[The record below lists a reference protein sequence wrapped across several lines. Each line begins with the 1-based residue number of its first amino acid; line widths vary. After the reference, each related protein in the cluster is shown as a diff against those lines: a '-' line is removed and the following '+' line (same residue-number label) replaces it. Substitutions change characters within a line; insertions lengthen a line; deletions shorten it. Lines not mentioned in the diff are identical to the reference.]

1 MVTFL
6 WTTTFPLKI
15 YWPLIIPSIIA
26 YVITAVESIGDI
38 SATEEASELF
48 PEGEEHDKRIQ
59 GGILGDGVSTLF
71 STLGMST
78 PNTTFSQNNGVISLT
93 RCASRGAGYACGFF
107 LILSGIF
114 AKVGAF
120 FVSIPNC
127 VLGGMTTFL
136 FANVLVSGIRV
147 ISMNFI
153 TRRNRFIIAMAM
165 SIGVGVTIVPQ
176 WAASANGLWPLDPNM
191 SAGLRGLRS
200 TVIIILSTGY
210 AIGTLIAM
218 FLHLILPVSEED
230 NASVRAVRLHHADK
244 VEELITDEDASH
256 SKAER
261 KLSEDINSMTKGDEP
276 GIV

>member
-1 MVTFL
+1 MDSAPVVTFL

-15 YWPLIIPSIIA
+15 YWPLIIPTIIA

-38 SATEEASELF
+38 SATEEASGLL

-93 RCASRGAGYACGFF
+93 GCASRGAGYACGFF

-127 VLGGMTTFL
+127 VLGGMTTY
-136 FANVLVSGIRV
+136 VDHDE
-147 ISMNFI
+147 
-153 TRRNRFIIAMAM
+153 TRCCRK
-165 SIGVGVTIVPQ
+165 S
-176 WAASANGLWPLDPNM
+176 SA
-191 SAGLRGLRS
+191 
-200 TVIIILSTGY
+200 
-210 AIGTLIAM
+210 
-218 FLHLILPVSEED
+218 
-230 NASVRAVRLHHADK
+230 
-244 VEELITDEDASH
+244 
-256 SKAER
+256 
-261 KLSEDINSMTKGDEP
+261 
-276 GIV
+276 

>member
-1 MVTFL
+1 MKSALWVQCNTILFL
-6 WTTTFPLKI
+6 
-15 YWPLIIPSIIA
+15 
-26 YVITAVESIGDI
+26 
-38 SATEEASELF
+38 
-48 PEGEEHDKRIQ
+48 HCR
-59 GGILGDGVSTLF
+59 
-71 STLGMST
+71 
-78 PNTTFSQNNGVISLT
+78 
-93 RCASRGAGYACGFF
+93 
-107 LILSGIF
+107 
-114 AKVGAF
+114 
-120 FVSIPNC
+120 
-127 VLGGMTTFL
+127 FL

-176 WAASANGLWPLDPNM
+176 WAASPNGLWPLDPNM

-200 TVIIILSTGY
+200 TVVIILSTGY

-244 VEELITDEDASH
+244 VEELITEEDVSH
-256 SKAER
+256 SKADR
-261 KLSEDINSMTKGDEP
+261 KLSEEMDIRQPITNKGDEP

>member
-1 MVTFL
+1 MTQCNTIQFL
-6 WTTTFPLKI
+6 
-15 YWPLIIPSIIA
+15 
-26 YVITAVESIGDI
+26 
-38 SATEEASELF
+38 
-48 PEGEEHDKRIQ
+48 R
-59 GGILGDGVSTLF
+59 
-71 STLGMST
+71 
-78 PNTTFSQNNGVISLT
+78 
-93 RCASRGAGYACGFF
+93 RR
-107 LILSGIF
+107 
-114 AKVGAF
+114 
-120 FVSIPNC
+120 
-127 VLGGMTTFL
+127 FL

-165 SIGVGVTIVPQ
+165 SVGVGVTIVPQ

-230 NASVRAVRLHHADK
+230 NVSVRAVRLHHAEK
-244 VEELITDEDASH
+244 VDEMITEEDASH
-256 SKAER
+256 HSKPEG
-261 KLSEDINSMTKGDEP
+261 KLSEEEDISHSMAKKGDET

>member
-1 MVTFL
+1 MIKVDGNSYWTTDIMDNAPVITFL

-38 SATEEASELF
+38 SATEEASDLF

-59 GGILGDGVSTLF
+59 GGILGDGISTLF

-93 RCASRGAGYACGFF
+93 RCASRSAGYACGLF

-127 VLGGMTTFL
+127 VLGGMTTYVAIVFG
-136 FANVLVSGIRV
+136 LVYMMG
-147 ISMNFI
+147 
-153 TRRNRFIIAMAM
+153 
-165 SIGVGVTIVPQ
+165 
-176 WAASANGLWPLDPNM
+176 
-191 SAGLRGLRS
+191 
-200 TVIIILSTGY
+200 
-210 AIGTLIAM
+210 
-218 FLHLILPVSEED
+218 
-230 NASVRAVRLHHADK
+230 
-244 VEELITDEDASH
+244 
-256 SKAER
+256 
-261 KLSEDINSMTKGDEP
+261 
-276 GIV
+276 